1 MIKKGLLVSL
11 ALILALVALMPS
23 PAYADEKDRDKDKLV
38 PVSCTLTLAV
48 TDPGIVDLSGFPN
61 VTTTGERSFGKLDC
75 NLKAM
80 DGDFASVH
88 SSKITMD
95 QYGGFNG
102 SLKGTFTLR
111 NNKGKVSTGKMTAN
125 ISGTIIGQYPPP
137 PATPVAF
144 IHRVT
149 DNGKW
154 EIDGKIE
161 AKGTFAIT
169 LDGIVG
175 LPASQGGLAGGGTM
189 VGKAERD

>member
-23 PAYADEKDRDKDKLV
+23 PAYADEKDKDRDKLV
-38 PVSCTLTLAV
+38 PVSCTLSLGV
-48 TDPGIVDLSGFPN
+48 TDPGTMDLSGYPN
-61 VTTTGERSFGKLDC
+61 VATTGEKTFGKLDC

-88 SSKITMD
+88 SSRILMD
-95 QYGGFNG
+95 QYGGFSG
-102 SLKGTFTLR
+102 SLKGTFTLK
-111 NNKGKVSTGKMTAN
+111 NKNGKISTGKMTAN
-125 ISGTIIGQYPPP
+125 ISGVVIGQVPDP
-137 PATPVAF
+137 PAIPLAL

-161 AKGTFAIT
+161 AKGTFALT
-169 LDGIVG
+169 LAGIVG
-175 LPASQGGLAGGGTM
+175 LPASMGGLAGGGTM